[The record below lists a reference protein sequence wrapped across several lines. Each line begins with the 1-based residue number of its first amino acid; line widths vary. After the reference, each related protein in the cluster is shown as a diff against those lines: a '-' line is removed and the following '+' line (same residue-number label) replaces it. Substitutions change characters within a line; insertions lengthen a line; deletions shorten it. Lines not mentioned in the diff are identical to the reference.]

1 MADRTILLAQNKR
14 HATRGVTTVNP
25 QEFVAYQEDEDNL
38 TYTIDMLAYLNG
50 ATITAVTRIPNGL
63 TISNASNTTSRVT
76 QRLKGFGRMDVKVTL
91 SNGDTEQF
99 FLGIA
104 PRASSTRQ
112 TGYAA

>member
-1 MADRTILLAQNKR
+1 
-14 HATRGVTTVNP
+14 
-25 QEFVAYQEDEDNL
+25 VAYQEDEDNL

-63 TISNASNTTSRVT
+63 TISNSSNTASRIT